1 MIGTVAKSARMRQ
14 CFPAAAMIGGSLP
27 IILSAS

>member
-1 MIGTVAKSARMRQ
+1 MIGTLAKAALMRR
-14 CFPAAAMIGGSLP
+14 CFSAAAMIGGSLP